1 LTEAEQQTSDLKFV
15 RAEMRERFGFSWA
28 FILPLIVK
36 FLPLLIEI
44 VQYMLAQRLSEKG
57 SANDA
62 QVEAQ
67 WLVDRMDGQTRQR
80 YLIHRSGRAG

>member
-1 LTEAEQQTSDLKFV
+1 MTEAEQATSDLKFV

-36 FLPLLIEI
+36 FLPVLIEI
-44 VQYMLAQRLSEKG
+44 IQYLLAQRLAEAG
-57 SANDA
+57 SDGKAL
-62 QVEAQ
+62 QEAE
-67 WLVDRMDGQTRQR
+67 WVVARMDGQTRQR